1 MATVKLGQLFL
12 LRRDLKNEIGN
23 LSSDLMGYLSYRE
36 DKESCESDYLSC
48 FSELEAAREKLHIYD
63 RLIECENSKR
73 VTITFKH
80 ELFSLND
87 ARHYKVHL
95 VANASSMEHL
105 VRQAAQCSKRTD
117 AETVYEPSD
126 PSNPASTMVAK
137 RVERKFIVV
146 PDLKWCK
153 AQVKSMKQDIQLLD
167 SLIQQL
173 DWSVEVEIP

>member
-1 MATVKLGQLFL
+1 MTTVKLGQLFL
-12 LRRDLKNEIGN
+12 LRRDLKNEINN

-36 DKESCESDYLSC
+36 DKESCEDDYSSC
-48 FSELEAAREKLHIYD
+48 FSELEASRAKLHVYD
-63 RLIECENSKR
+63 KLIELENSKR
-73 VTITFKH
+73 VTIAFKN

-95 VANASSMEHL
+95 VANVSSMEHL
-105 VRQAAQCSKRTD
+105 IRQASQYSKRTD
-117 AETVYEPSD
+117 SETVYEPSD
-126 PSNPASTMVAK
+126 PLNPASTQVAK
-137 RVERKFIVV
+137 RVEKKFIVV

-153 AQVKSMKQDIQLLD
+153 AQVKTMKQDIQLLD